1 MVSSVSDAKGSGVLA
16 DWRRET
22 VREQALEGI
31 EATKRQFSD
40 GAYETFLMLH
50 GAAIELSKL
59 KGRQPCL
66 PEDYKDFGPLAK
78 LLSTEDITKA
88 EIKRYCKDNKL
99 PNPLG
104 DQARVQHEVYVWE
117 QVRLIAVQEDKAGAL
132 KRLKVMANEAD
143 NTTIRDLAKRVLE
156 DIAGFEPKAAMK
168 KKDLASDE
176 GLPAAA

>member
-1 MVSSVSDAKGSGVLA
+1 
-16 DWRRET
+16 
-22 VREQALEGI
+22 
-31 EATKRQFSD
+31 
-40 GAYETFLMLH
+40 MLH

-59 KGRQPCL
+59 KGRQTCL

-132 KRLKVMANEAD
+132 KRLKAMANEAD
-143 NTTIRDLAKRVLE
+143 NTTIRDLAKRVLK

-168 KKDLASDE
+168 KRTWLLTRAFRRQPDAADPARMLPVPPVPGASE
-176 GLPAAA
+176 RASGAISRF